1 MLLNAHIWS
10 TGAALMRAVAGTM
23 PSSVANMS
31 GLRLGR
37 DAEPSKE
44 GQIHGSPHTNFAGG
58 AVRGSR
64 YLQAGLDR
72 SLEGNWR

>member
-1 MLLNAHIWS
+1 MLKDAHIRS
-10 TGAALMRAVAGTM
+10 MGAALMRALAGNM

-44 GQIHGSPHTNFAGG
+44 GQIHGSPL
-58 AVRGSR
+58 RI
-64 YLQAGLDR
+64 LQAALLGGIAIFR
-72 SLEGNWR
+72 QT

>member
-1 MLLNAHIWS
+1 MLMNAHIWS
-10 TGAALMRAVAGTM
+10 TGAALMRAVAGNM

-44 GQIHGSPHTNFAGG
+44 GQIHGSPL
-58 AVRGSR
+58 RI
-64 YLQAGLDR
+64 LQAAQFGGVAIFR
-72 SLEGNWR
+72 QA

>member
-37 DAEPSKE
+37 DA
-44 GQIHGSPHTNFAGG
+44 
-58 AVRGSR
+58 SR
-64 YLQAGLDR
+64 RRKDRSMDRRTRILQAALFGGVAIFR
-72 SLEGNWR
+72 QA